1 MGRKNGEEREIFVE
15 CGLDLS
21 SARGLT
27 YKPFLSFLKERKR
40 KKKKK
45 SDHSKVSSL
54 GVQRNGFIST
64 CPQGIQMEVPRR
76 LVLWMPE
83 SDFQQ
88 RPRGPLWRRCGQSGK
103 GTEQWI
109 N

>member
-1 MGRKNGEEREIFVE
+1 MGRKNGEEKEIFVE

-40 KKKKK
+40 KKK

-54 GVQRNGFIST
+54 GDQKNGFICR

-88 RPRGPLWRRCGQSGK
+88 RPRGPLRRRCGQSGK